1 MHEFLL
7 KETSLAVFLDAF
19 DEVPVHHQMLARRQI
34 ETFARR
40 HPRATI
46 WVSSRPSLEIEASSQ
61 FLVARLSPL
70 SGKEATQAMRRMCG
84 PQDDPAAIEAELN
97 KPVNR
102 DVVGLLST
110 PLMVALLVL
119 HYRLSSEFP
128 GTVQCFY
135 GDLFEVLFK
144 RHDQTKGYKRIRK
157 SNASENELRD
167 LFGYLCYAMRRK
179 DAIEVE
185 RTEFLQ
191 ECEQGVRFYGRAFD
205 ASGALDDII
214 RGTNLILEDGF
225 DCRFAHKSIQEF

>member
-1 MHEFLL
+1 
-7 KETSLAVFLDAF
+7 
-19 DEVPVHHQMLARRQI
+19 
-34 ETFARR
+34 
-40 HPRATI
+40 
-46 WVSSRPSLEIEASSQ
+46 
-61 FLVARLSPL
+61 
-70 SGKEATQAMRRMCG
+70 MCG

-97 KPVNR
+97 KPANR

-205 ASGALDDII
+205 APARLMILSGE
-214 RGTNLILEDGF
+214 RILYWKMGLTADLHTSRSKKFYAARFLVAQTEGDVRKF
-225 DCRFAHKSIQEF
+225 LHARVRAWNTWRQFLEFTEILNKYLFCKHFLAPRKSDCLRR